1 MSKGKQ
7 KKERRELLRFCLPKS
22 SSSSPFL
29 SFAVSVVLPAKN
41 PLRRTPHPIKEA
53 EVFRRSHPCT
63 LQSHLLQSKRYCLFL
78 NITSLTYFICLGLL
92 MFLGWD
98 CFRCGPCL
106 NG

>member
-63 LQSHLLQSKRYCLFL
+63 LQSHLLQSKRWLPSCRKKQQIGGWLLFEL
-78 NITSLTYFICLGLL
+78 Q
-92 MFLGWD
+92 
-98 CFRCGPCL
+98 R
-106 NG
+106 